1 MREYK
6 EIPIEDLLE
15 PQTPV
20 RLNAED
26 DEIKE
31 LAESIN
37 TIGLLEP
44 LVVRPEGSKYR
55 VVCGHRRLL
64 ACKLIGMDKIPCIIT
79 DKTEDEDLDQM
90 LAENISRKDMSPI
103 EEGWFFKEA
112 IESKGYSINRLSR
125 ILGKSP
131 SYIKTRIELLQY
143 PSDVQQ
149 ALHYGKISIGVA
161 KWIAQITDDE
171 IRRNYLEDAIKR
183 QISVETARN
192 WYHIWAEYTNQ
203 DKLGTPDPRVLA
215 ATPSEEHLYTHC
227 QLCGEKKLYNQVNS
241 FILCRGCQGLIRLF
255 WEEYKKS
262 AGDNSI
268 RSGDIHSG
276 NPVEDG
282 E

>member
-1 MREYK
+1 
-6 EIPIEDLLE
+6 
-15 PQTPV
+15 
-20 RLNAED
+20 
-26 DEIKE
+26 
-31 LAESIN
+31 
-37 TIGLLEP
+37 
-44 LVVRPEGSKYR
+44 VVRPENGKYR

-64 ACKLIGMDKIPCIIT
+64 ACKLINLKKIPCVIT

-103 EEGWFFKEA
+103 EEGWFFREA
-112 IESKGYSINRLSR
+112 LERKGYSINRLAKL
-125 ILGKSP
+125 LGKSP

-143 PSDVQQ
+143 PTDIQQ
-149 ALHYGKISIGVA
+149 ALHYNKITISVA
-161 KWIAQITDDE
+161 KWLAQITDDDV
-171 IRRNYLEDAIKR
+171 RRNYLEDAIKR
-183 QISVETARN
+183 QISAETARN

-268 RSGDIHSG
+268 RSRDIHLRNSA
-276 NPVEDG
+276 EDG